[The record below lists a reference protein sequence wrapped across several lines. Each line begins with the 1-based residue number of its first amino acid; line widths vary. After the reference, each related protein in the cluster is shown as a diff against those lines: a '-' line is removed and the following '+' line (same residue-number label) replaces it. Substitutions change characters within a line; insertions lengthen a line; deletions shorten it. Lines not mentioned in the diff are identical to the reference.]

1 MSAVSILKQNQESD
15 LGLVLVKF
23 DHQFGPQITA
33 NTSTLEH
40 DLLMKLAIKGTSTLM
55 NGLTY
60 NVSNSRRFRG
70 MFQLSDDHFV
80 YGFDLLLMDDD
91 NDGSFTPI
99 ILFLVFPINSVSLV
113 GSNIREIELA
123 LYRNTQELNSTSG
136 IKPEFERRILAEFHN
151 ILL

>member
-1 MSAVSILKQNQESD
+1 
-15 LGLVLVKF
+15 
-23 DHQFGPQITA
+23 
-33 NTSTLEH
+33 
-40 DLLMKLAIKGTSTLM
+40 MKLAIKGTSTLM

-70 MFQLSDDHFV
+70 MFQLSDNHFV

-91 NDGSFTPI
+91 NEGSFTPV
-99 ILFLVFPINSVSLV
+99 ILFLVFPTTSVSLV

-123 LYRNTQELNSTSG
+123 LYRNTQNINSTSG
-136 IKPEFERRILAEFHN
+136 IRPEFETKILAEFQN